1 MKFDKRLRRKK
12 VHARVRR
19 KIKGSTVRPRLTVFR
34 SNKSIYCQIV
44 DDTLGVTLAA
54 ASSLDAG
61 VDRAL
66 TKKEQ
71 ARQVGKLIG
80 ERAQK
85 AQVEQVVFDR
95 GGYLYHGRVRELAE
109 GAREAGL
116 KI

>member
-12 VHARVRR
+12 VHSRVRR
-19 KIKGSTVRPRLTVFR
+19 KIKGSPERPRLTVFR
-34 SNKSIYCQIV
+34 SNKSIYCQVV
-44 DDTLGVTLAA
+44 DDHEGITLAA
-54 ASSLDAG
+54 ASSLDEG
-61 VDRAL
+61 VDRSL

-85 AQVEQVVFDR
+85 ANVSNVVFDR
-95 GGYLYHGRVRELAE
+95 GGYLYHGRVKELAE

-116 KI
+116 HI